1 MCVSNGQG
9 GSKHDGIASVL
20 RARHGNMGPM
30 DTTTESAQQR
40 CPLTARGSVEDTMD
54 VVARRTVPSRSIS
67 SEVSAISLGM
77 RRAMRVVP
85 PCLRRRVLIL
95 SDSEAALEFYCGSG
109 DGDDRGGAGAFGKS
123 DDGDNE
129 QRRDRRTKTKTRTE
143 RLREDSHRRCLKS
156 LMNETPDGVLF
167 SRVRSSSRGV
177 GITVGAD
184 HCTVASFESADDPND
199 TFLEAPPPRDGIGFI
214 DHDVAD
220 HLSSI
225 IRSIPNVK
233 DDYDREVGGGG
244 QVMTGILSNA
254 VEALGPEDFA
264 WLENSDA
271 VVGIN
276 VHSKDSPSGGVE
288 NGFWRSIEVVGSEM
302 RSDRR
307 DRNRRRIEII
317 EKMLG
322 S

>member
-1 MCVSNGQG
+1 MVYNSNEQG

-20 RARHGNMGPM
+20 RARHGNVAPL
-30 DTTTESAQQR
+30 DITTDSAQR
-40 CPLTARGSVEDTMD
+40 PYPITARDGTEDTMD

-67 SEVSAISLGM
+67 SEVAAISLGM

-85 PCLRRRVLIL
+85 PYLRRRVLIL
-95 SDSEAALEFYCGSG
+95 SDSESALEFYCGSSG
-109 DGDDRGGAGAFGKS
+109 DGGDRDVDESTKGDDR
-123 DDGDNE
+123 
-129 QRRDRRTKTKTRTE
+129 QRRDRRTKTKTKTE
-143 RLREDSHRRCLKS
+143 RLRVDAHRRCLIS
-156 LMNETPDGVLF
+156 LTNETPNGVLF

-177 GITVGAD
+177 GIAVGIG
-184 HCTVASFESADDPND
+184 HCTIASFDSVDDVND
-199 TFLEAPPPRDGIGFI
+199 TSVDAPPPRDGIGFI

-233 DDYDREVGGGG
+233 DDHDGGVIGGG
-244 QVMTGILSNA
+244 QSILSNA
-254 VEALGPEDFA
+254 LEPLGLEDIA

-276 VHSKDSPSGGVE
+276 AHAKDSSSGDAE

-317 EKMLG
+317 EKFLG